1 MADIASPSVAVS
13 ESVNR
18 LGISLLQAL
27 SNKNDGNVFIS
38 PFSLATALAM
48 LHSGARGETRKE
60 MRKVLGYEDA
70 GIQDEKVA
78 EAFSGLLSSLDNSS
92 NSYVLSCANSLV
104 AQQDFAVKDEYK
116 GLLTESFRASLFLAD
131 FKKEPEKAVA
141 DINKWVGEKTNG
153 EA

>member
-1 MADIASPSVAVS
+1 ML
-13 ESVNR
+13 R
-18 LGISLLQAL
+18 QGQISKHCTLPWYQITYTGA
-27 SNKNDGNVFIS
+27 NTYTTGNN
-38 PFSLATALAM
+38 LY
-48 LHSGARGETRKE
+48 H
-60 MRKVLGYEDA
+60 
-70 GIQDEKVA
+70 
-78 EAFSGLLSSLDNSS
+78 SGLLSSLDNSS
-92 NSYVLSCANSLV
+92 DSYVLSCANSLV